1 MIGWT
6 HQAERAWTER
16 NNTTTSME
24 PPVTAPLAPTERNGH
39 SGVTPEEC
47 PLCAPLLHVMA
58 DMASV
63 LREDERR

>member
-1 MIGWT
+1 MRDPM
-6 HQAERAWTER
+6 Q
-16 NNTTTSME
+16 
-24 PPVTAPLAPTERNGH
+24 PPVTAPLTNAERNGH
-39 SGVTPEEC
+39 SGATPEEC